1 MPRVELIVEPVE
13 IRGVAADGDIP
24 LEPPQPGLA
33 RVPLRRLTCYL
44 RVPLVPG
51 AQRAVIDTGAPIS
64 YFPHQ
69 IWANDFRWREGR
81 DFDIL
86 PIAGNPPL
94 VGQTLGFRYPF
105 RLARLRVPIIL
116 AGRDL
121 RAPRLQ
127 VDSLVTQLAERG
139 GPTVI
144 LLGLWGGVLDG
155 RRLEFG
161 TAPDGDPTAALG
173 WD

>member
-1 MPRVELIVEPVE
+1 LPRVELIIEPVE
-13 IRGVAADGDIP
+13 IRGVADDGDIS
-24 LEPPQPGLA
+24 LDPPQPGLA

-51 AQRAVIDTGAPIS
+51 AQRAVIDTGAALS

-69 IWANDFRWREGR
+69 VWANDFRWREGR
-81 DFDIL
+81 DFDTL
-86 PIAGNPPL
+86 PVAGNPPL
-94 VGQTLGFRYPF
+94 VGQTLGFRYSF
-105 RLARLRVPIIL
+105 RLVRLRVPVTL

-121 RAPRLQ
+121 TAPRLQ
-127 VDSLVTQLAERG
+127 VDSLVTQLAEPG
-139 GPTVI
+139 GPPVV

-155 RRLEFG
+155 RRLAFA
-161 TAPDGDPTAALG
+161 TAPDGVPSAALD